1 MQVPFVFADTITG
14 ISDDGRQEIALDEDE
29 YDGDEN
35 GSDLGVVPSGEER
48 LQGDVDSKGEVT
60 DTGSSNA
67 VTAGNAMASS
77 IISKSVALIY
87 NP

>member
-48 LQGDVDSKGEVT
+48 LQSDVESKGEVT
-60 DTGSSNA
+60 DKGSSNA
-67 VTAGNAMASS
+67 ATAGNAIASS
-77 IISKSVALIY
+77 IISKSVVLIY